1 MKAIIPSTGTLRAI
15 SETAKRGS
23 FAAAAEYLGLTQGAV
38 AQKVRQFEAD
48 LGFALFERQTR
59 GLKPTQ
65 KCSEYLVRIDPA
77 LVEISEAT
85 NALATPAQSN
95 LVRVSTTPTLASR
108 WLIPRLSQFYLDYSD
123 IVIAIDATDRL
134 RQFTGPQAIDIALRW
149 GGGSSDNECAHPLS
163 ASPNIAV
170 ASPSKI
176 KDATR
181 SIDHLNTQPLLND
194 SHRLWQKW
202 SAHFKIKL
210 PSVPLE
216 FGQTNHVI
224 DAALNGLGIALA
236 PKILVQS
243 LIDTHALI
251 EVFPSVY

>member
-1 MKAIIPSTGTLRAI
+1 
-15 SETAKRGS
+15 
-23 FAAAAEYLGLTQGAV
+23 
-38 AQKVRQFEAD
+38 
-48 LGFALFERQTR
+48 
-59 GLKPTQ
+59 
-65 KCSEYLVRIDPA
+65 
-77 LVEISEAT
+77 
-85 NALATPAQSN
+85 
-95 LVRVSTTPTLASR
+95 
-108 WLIPRLSQFYLDYSD
+108 
-123 IVIAIDATDRL
+123 
-134 RQFTGPQAIDIALRW
+134 
-149 GGGSSDNECAHPLS
+149 
-163 ASPNIAV
+163 
-170 ASPSKI
+170 
-176 KDATR
+176 
-181 SIDHLNTQPLLND
+181 LNTQPLLND